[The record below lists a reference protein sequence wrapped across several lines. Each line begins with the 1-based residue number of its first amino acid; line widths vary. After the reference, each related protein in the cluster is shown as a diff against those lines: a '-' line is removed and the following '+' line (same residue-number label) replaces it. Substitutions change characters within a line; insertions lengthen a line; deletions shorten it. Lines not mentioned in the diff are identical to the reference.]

1 MNRNRREWKGTTI
14 GSASSRSVNKTTRS
28 EPNASKGWPC
38 PAVSTETSYLE
49 ISKQNL
55 SKAIEYLARDPL
67 TGEVRGDSQDRENFP
82 VASLLLPRRLHHPFK
97 IIYAY
102 CRGADNLADL
112 SPDPSSALEALDI
125 WEQQLEAAFEERA
138 ALPLF
143 CRLQELLPIYP
154 LQKKPFADL
163 LIAFR
168 RDQRQTVYET
178 RSELLD
184 YCSFSAVP
192 VGRILL
198 QVLGKDEPRF
208 HEPADALCVGLQLTN
223 FWQDLSRDRP
233 RREYLPTED
242 LARFGLRRESLDYKP
257 TPPSLS
263 KLVQYE
269 VTQTSPYFL
278 EAHLL
283 PRMLGGRIG
292 FEVELIRQGGLRVLQ
307 RVVQRGAHVFQER
320 PTLGRMDWLRIFLRA
335 LL

>member
-1 MNRNRREWKGTTI
+1 M
-14 GSASSRSVNKTTRS
+14 
-28 EPNASKGWPC
+28 
-38 PAVSTETSYLE
+38 VSTETSYQE

-67 TGEVRGDSQDRENFP
+67 SRRVRGGTGGRENFP
-82 VASLLLPRRLHHPFK
+82 VASFFLPHSLHHPFQ

-102 CRGADNLADL
+102 CRGADNIADL
-112 SPDPSSALEALDI
+112 SPGPTSALKALDT
-125 WEQQLEAAFEERA
+125 WEQQLEAAFEGKA

-143 CRLQELLPIYP
+143 CRLQELLPTYP
-154 LQKKPFADL
+154 LQRKSFLDL

-168 RDQRQTVYET
+168 RDQKQTLYET
-178 RSELLD
+178 REELLD
-184 YCSFSAVP
+184 YCTYSAIP
-192 VGRILL
+192 VGRLLL
-198 QVLGKDEPRF
+198 QVLGKNEQRF
-208 HEPADALCVGLQLTN
+208 HEPADALCVGLQLAN

-263 KLVQYE
+263 KLIQYE
-269 VTQTSPYFL
+269 VTQTNPYFL
-278 EAHLL
+278 RAHPL
-283 PRMLGGRIG
+283 PKTLRGRVG
-292 FEVELIRQGGLRVLQ
+292 FEVELIRQGGQRVLQ
-307 RVVQRGAHVFQER
+307 KIAQRGAHVFYER